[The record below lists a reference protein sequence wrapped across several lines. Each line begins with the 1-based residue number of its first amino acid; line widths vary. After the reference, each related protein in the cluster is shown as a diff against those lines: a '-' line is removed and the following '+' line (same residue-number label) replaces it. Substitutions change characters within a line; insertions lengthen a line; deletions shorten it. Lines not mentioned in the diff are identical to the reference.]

1 MQNEEYTR
9 IIFLNA
15 KGLNHRITSNYRR
28 LPQVSE
34 KLCEPQ
40 QCTVTRKE
48 RSLHAEKNNYL
59 FLCKETF
66 SIYEEEN
73 EK

>member
-1 MQNEEYTR
+1 MLNEKYTK

-15 KGLNHRITSNYRR
+15 KGFNHRIISNYRR

-34 KLCEPQ
+34 KIMWLTMYRYKKGKKFTCRE
-40 QCTVTRKE
+40 
-48 RSLHAEKNNYL
+48 NNYL

>member
-1 MQNEEYTR
+1 MQNEKYTR

-34 KLCEPQ
+34 K
-40 QCTVTRKE
+40 
-48 RSLHAEKNNYL
+48 
-59 FLCKETF
+59 
-66 SIYEEEN
+66 IM
-73 EK
+73 

>member
-1 MQNEEYTR
+1 MLNEKYTK

-34 KLCEPQ
+34 KIMWLTMHRYKKGKKFTC
-40 QCTVTRKE
+40 R
-48 RSLHAEKNNYL
+48 EK
-59 FLCKETF
+59 
-66 SIYEEEN
+66 
-73 EK
+73 